1 MPTTSAA
8 TLPPTTAP
16 VRSPLLTILAAWLV
30 PGSGHF
36 LLGRRGRGAII
47 LATVAIMFAL
57 GLLLHGSMFSPGGPT
72 FEVNGRGALVTTAQ
86 VASQGDVLSRFI
98 QYVGFLGDLA
108 NGVFYIAASLFG
120 YAPPDMAGHSPD
132 YGSKFLVGAG
142 LLNIMAIVDAY
153 EIATR
158 QKD

>member
-1 MPTTSAA
+1 MSVAVPGAV
-8 TLPPTTAP
+8 AP
-16 VRSPLLTILAAWLV
+16 LRSPYLVILAAWLI
-30 PGSGHF
+30 PGSGHL

-47 LATVAIMFAL
+47 LCTILAAFAL
-57 GLLLHGSMFSPGGPT
+57 GLLMHGSLFVPGGNGY
-72 FEVNGRGALVTTAQ
+72 EVNGRGALTITAQ
-86 VASQGDVLSRFI
+86 VASQGDVLSKLI
-98 QYVGFLGDLA
+98 QYGGFLGDLA
-108 NGVFYIAASLFG
+108 SGVLYLGASFMG
-120 YAPPDMAGHSPD
+120 YAPPDMAGHSQD